1 MKPTGFQVNT
11 TSSRGKALR
20 CLGDSVEPL
29 LHLERI
35 FTGGVKMTEEQMEEL
50 KDIAQQRREE
60 NKKTLVALRL
70 TNKTLTKAKSLGKGY
85 TAILSRLLDLAIEDP
100 EMLKK
105 CL

>member
-1 MKPTGFQVNT
+1 
-11 TSSRGKALR
+11 
-20 CLGDSVEPL
+20 
-29 LHLERI
+29 
-35 FTGGVKMTEEQMEEL
+35 MTEEQMKEL